1 MSEMKSVVDNA
12 KVEAKC
18 KKVELDTA
26 KATIS
31 ETKRVLTE
39 FRSQLKKK
47 EEDLCLATNAFNCD
61 MKKITND
68 NAVLQKKNQM
78 HPYQKLI

>member
-1 MSEMKSVVDNA
+1 MSEMKSVIDNA

-26 KATIS
+26 KVTIT
-31 ETKRVLTE
+31 ETKRVLAE
-39 FRSQLKKK
+39 CRSQLKKK
-47 EEDLCLATNAFNCD
+47 EEDLRLATNAFNRD

-68 NAVLQKKNQM
+68 NAVLQ
-78 HPYQKLI
+78 QK